1 MSHERVVVS
10 PLAEVVVIL
19 PFNVVEVSDGSSDH
33 IGILV
38 SLLVGA
44 DGVFGARE
52 EGHGDRVDL
61 GHIDKVGL
69 FDTRPLCL
77 ELLEA
82 VDESTHD
89 KVLLIHHRNSLAAT
103 LFRVSFANDDTESV
117 TDVLKVSFPVWT
129 VDRVDSILLEMCNS

>member
-1 MSHERVVVS
+1 M
-10 PLAEVVVIL
+10 EVIVIL
-19 PFNVVEVSDGSSDH
+19 PFNFVEVSNGSSDH

-44 DGVFGARE
+44 DGVFSARE

-61 GHIDKVGL
+61 GHIDEVGL
-69 FDTRPLCL
+69 FDIRPLCL

-82 VDESTHD
+82 VNNSTHE
-89 KVLLIHHRNSLAAT
+89 KVLQTHHRNSLATT
-103 LFRVSFANDDTESV
+103 LSRIILANDVTESI